1 MTTKLPPKL
10 LAAQQRAAEERGDP
24 LPIDRLDRVAIASS
38 IDTIELRTRLDS
50 LKARY
55 AQASENLK
63 ARYTQAL
70 EDVAQATTKKLEL
83 TDEER
88 LIVLALAK
96 QEGFI
101 PKPKPKPTYQI
112 KGTITIDH
120 TTNLWGNDRI
130 FLFDFLNRI
139 VGEHTENGV
148 KCWSNQRLSGDVVF
162 GWDKIVDKDKF
173 IAYAEDVARQ
183 VDERYPDSKMF
194 VTAAIELLL

>member
-1 MTTKLPPKL
+1 MTTKPLPPKL
-10 LAAQQRAAEERGDP
+10 LAAQRAAAQERGDP

-55 AQASENLK
+55 AQASEQLP
-63 ARYTQAL
+63 
-70 EDVAQATTKKLEL
+70 L

-88 LIVLALAK
+88 LIVLVLAK

-101 PKPKPKPTYQI
+101 PAPKPKPTYQI
-112 KGTITIDH
+112 RGTITVDH
-120 TTNLWGNDRI
+120 TVHLWGNDRI
-130 FLFDFLNRI
+130 VLFDFLNRI
-139 VGEHTENGV
+139 MGEHDENGV

-173 IAYAEDVARQ
+173 IAFAEDVARQ
-183 VDERYPDSKMF
+183 VYERYPDAKMF
-194 VTAAIELLL
+194 VTPNIELLL